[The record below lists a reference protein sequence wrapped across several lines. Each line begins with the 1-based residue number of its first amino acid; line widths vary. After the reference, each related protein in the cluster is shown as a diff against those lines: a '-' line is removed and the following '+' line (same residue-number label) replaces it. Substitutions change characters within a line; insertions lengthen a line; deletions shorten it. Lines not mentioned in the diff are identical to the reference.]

1 MSLATEPAPVSESA
15 SKLLLLLLLPIL
27 ILILILHRGQWFGTP
42 QLSLGQDNSRPA
54 KHGKERK

>member
-1 MSLATEPAPVSESA
+1 MSESA
-15 SKLLLLLLLPIL
+15 SKLLLLLLLLLP